1 MSTYVL
7 MRLLESSPRR
17 YDLGIRL
24 LTFGA
29 VDRAYDRLA
38 SRIEAGQQ
46 VLDIGC
52 GTGAL
57 SLRAARRG
65 AAVIGIDVNV
75 EMLEIAKARAQ
86 EAGLAKKI
94 ELREMG
100 VAELDTE
107 KPVSYDIVMSGLCFS
122 ELNDGERSYALAQAK
137 RILKPSGLL
146 IVSDEVK
153 PPSFIGRVLLAL
165 IRAPLVVVTYLATG
179 LTTTALEN
187 LPELVEK
194 EGFLLESVRLSAMGS
209 FMELVARKASV
220 GTP

>member
-1 MSTYVL
+1 

-38 SRIEAGQQ
+38 SRIEAGQR

-57 SLRAARRG
+57 SLRAARQG
-65 AAVIGIDVNV
+65 AAVKGIDINV
-75 EMLEIAKARAQ
+75 EMLEIAKARAR
-86 EAGLAKKI
+86 EAGLEEKI
-94 ELREMG
+94 DLREMG
-100 VAELDTE
+100 VAELDSENTA
-107 KPVSYDIVMSGLCFS
+107 SYDIVMSGLCFS
-122 ELNDGERSYALAQAK
+122 ELNNGEMSYALAQAK
-137 RILKPSGLL
+137 RILKPTGLL

-153 PPSFIGRVLLAL
+153 PAGFIDRILLAL

-209 FMELVARKASV
+209 FMELVARKAAV